1 MIKMK
6 ETQLKSKPRFIAD
19 CHFGKL
25 AKYLRLMGFDTL
37 FFPQIDDND
46 LIDLANSE
54 GRIILT
60 RDKELFQ
67 RQKAD
72 CTLVDAVKIDKQLQE
87 LSTVFE
93 LVKYQRPFSLCIVCN
108 EPLHVVDKESILHRL
123 PPKVIRYFSYFE
135 ICDKCQRIYWQGDH
149 YKKMKASLEK
159 MLQGV

>member
-1 MIKMK
+1 MK
-6 ETQLKSKPRFIAD
+6 ADEIEKEPRFIAD

-60 RDKELFQ
+60 RDKGLFE

-72 CTLVDAVKIDKQLQE
+72 CYLVAAVKIEKQLHEIVRAFDLQ
-87 LSTVFE
+87 
-93 LVKYQRPFSLCIVCN
+93 KHQHPFSLCIVCN
-108 EPLHVVDKESILHRL
+108 HPLHIIEKEAILHRL
-123 PPKVIRYFSYFE
+123 PPKVIRYFSRFE
-135 ICDKCQRIYWQGDH
+135 ICDKCNRIYWQGDH
-149 YKKMKASLEK
+149 YNKMKASLEK

>member
-1 MIKMK
+1 MK
-6 ETQLKSKPRFIAD
+6 ERQLKTKPRFIAD

-46 LIDLANSE
+46 LIDLSNRE

-72 CTLVDAVKIDKQLQE
+72 CYLVAAVKIEKQLQE
-87 LSTVFE
+87 VVSTFD
-93 LVKYQRPFSLCIVCN
+93 LQKHQHPFALCIVCN
-108 EPLHVVDKESILHRL
+108 EPLEVIDKEAILHRL
-123 PPKVIRYFSYFE
+123 PPKVIRYFSHFE
-135 ICDKCQRIYWQGDH
+135 ICNNCNRIYWQGDH

-159 MLQGV
+159 MLEGV